1 MDKPIVEKIITGI
14 FNCLEKSY
22 DEAVIKYGEEEVMK
36 NFPERM
42 DGIIRKNYFATQ
54 DG

>member
-1 MDKPIVEKIITGI
+1 MDKPIVENIWNSITFI
-14 FNCLEKSY
+14 LEKSY